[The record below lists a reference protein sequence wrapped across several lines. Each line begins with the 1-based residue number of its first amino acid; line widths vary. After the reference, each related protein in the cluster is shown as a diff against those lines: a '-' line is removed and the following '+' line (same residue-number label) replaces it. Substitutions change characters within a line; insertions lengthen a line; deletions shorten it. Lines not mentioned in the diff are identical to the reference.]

1 MAWLGENVSFITI
14 SGDYGNSDP
23 GKHSQCYG
31 AFPRWKYQGGLI
43 MHPLLYIL

>member
-23 GKHSQCYG
+23 GKHYG